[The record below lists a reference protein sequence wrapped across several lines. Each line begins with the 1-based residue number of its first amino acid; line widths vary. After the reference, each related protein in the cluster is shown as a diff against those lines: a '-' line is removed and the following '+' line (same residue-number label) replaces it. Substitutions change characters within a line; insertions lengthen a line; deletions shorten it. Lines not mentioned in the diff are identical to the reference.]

1 MVTNLNKRKIFV
13 TGAGGYIGKYLVNE
27 LLKSNCQV
35 FALVHGQ
42 HSLSANIKNPRLM
55 IVRGD
60 INEPKSYKKYLD
72 NSDIIIHL
80 AASLRQ
86 FEKNDELNNTNIVGL
101 KRLLEQCVF
110 PKRKISFIFFSSIDA
125 VKRQSDYARSK
136 YEGEKIVIEFCA
148 NNPDVKPYIVRVG
161 NVFDNEG
168 KGMLPWVINI
178 VNKRNWQSSV
188 LYHVLGSKKIYLIER
203 SSLIKQIIKLIKY
216 LPNRRLLTLVD
227 EEITVHDLIKK
238 LKEKKRIVSYP
249 KKLLLGNLYLKLWQR
264 LGNILKKSDLIIY
277 LSLEK

>member
-1 MVTNLNKRKIFV
+1 
-13 TGAGGYIGKYLVNE
+13 
-27 LLKSNCQV
+27 
-35 FALVHGQ
+35 
-42 HSLSANIKNPRLM
+42 
-55 IVRGD
+55 
-60 INEPKSYKKYLD
+60 
-72 NSDIIIHL
+72 
-80 AASLRQ
+80 
-86 FEKNDELNNTNIVGL
+86 
-101 KRLLEQCVF
+101 
-110 PKRKISFIFFSSIDA
+110 
-125 VKRQSDYARSK
+125 
-136 YEGEKIVIEFCA
+136 
-148 NNPDVKPYIVRVG
+148 
-161 NVFDNEG
+161 
-168 KGMLPWVINI
+168 MLPWVINI